1 MAATVANN
9 LPSKQQV
16 RNLNVHEYISYTLLR
31 DHGIPVP
38 KFNVAKTKEEACKYA
53 LDLNTED
60 IVLKA
65 QVSYKNICTRVKIC
79 NSGFELW

>member
-1 MAATVANN
+1 MLGASGAYKNPN
-9 LPSKQQV
+9 KQQV

-38 KFNVAKTKEEACKYA
+38 KFNVAKTKEEAVQFAK
-53 LDLNTED
+53 DLNTKD

-65 QVSYKNICTRVKIC
+65 QVSFIFLLLIIPV
-79 NSGFELW
+79 SSL

>member
-1 MAATVANN
+1 MVASLNH
-9 LPSKQQV
+9 PSQQQV

-38 KFNVAKTKEEACKYA
+38 KFHVATTADEVVKFAKE
-53 LDLNTED
+53 LNTKD

-65 QVSYKNICTRVKIC
+65 QVIYQYCY
-79 NSGFELW
+79 